1 MTARLMVFDLDGTL
15 VDSAPDI
22 AAAVNRLLAAR
33 ALPALSQSRVAA
45 MVGDGLHK
53 LLERAFA
60 AVQATPDASAADEY
74 MQDYEHNVL
83 VETRLFPGIPAA
95 LDQLA
100 ADGWRLAVCTN
111 KPARAAHLLLEGLGI
126 ASRMAA
132 IGGGDSF
139 PTRKPDPAHLAAT
152 IAAAG
157 GDPAHAI
164 MVGDHR
170 NDIQAAAGCAMPAI
184 FAAWG
189 YGPAEMSTAAAA
201 IAATPAD
208 LLPLASRLL
217 QADK

>member
-1 MTARLMVFDLDGTL
+1 MVFDLDGTL

-22 AAAVNRLLAAR
+22 AASVNRLLTAR
-33 ALPALSQSRVAA
+33 ALPALSQSQVAS

-60 AVQATPDASAADEY
+60 AVKATPDASAADDY
-74 MQDYEHNVL
+74 MQDYERHVL
-83 VETRLFPGIPAA
+83 VETTLFPGMEAA

-111 KPARAAHLLLEGLGI
+111 KPARAAHLLLEGLGV
-126 ASRMAA
+126 ATRLAA

-139 PTRKPDPAHLAAT
+139 ATRKPDPAHLSAT

-157 GDPAHAI
+157 GDPTRAI

-170 NDIQAAAGCAMPAI
+170 NDIDAAAGCAMPSI
-184 FAAWG
+184 FAGWG
-189 YGPAEMSTAAAA
+189 YGPPDMAANATAR
-201 IAATPAD
+201 AATPTDLPALATR
-208 LLPLASRLL
+208 LLPA
-217 QADK
+217 

>member
-1 MTARLMVFDLDGTL
+1 MTPRLMVFDLDGTL

-33 ALPALSQSRVAA
+33 ALPVLSQSEVAS

-60 AVQATPDASAADEY
+60 AVQATPDASAADDY
-74 MQDYEHNVL
+74 MQDYERHVL
-83 VETRLFPGIPAA
+83 VKTTLFPGIATA

-111 KPARAAHLLLEGLGI
+111 KPARAAQLLLEGLGV
-126 ASRMAA
+126 ATRLSA

-139 PTRKPDPAHLAAT
+139 ATRKPNPAHLAAT

-157 GDPAHAI
+157 GDPARAI

-170 NDIQAAAGCAMPAI
+170 NDIDAALGCAMPSI
-184 FAAWG
+184 FAGWG
-189 YGPAEMSTAAAA
+189 YGPPDMATNATAVAPSPNALPA
-201 IAATPAD
+201 IATR
-208 LLPLASRLL
+208 LLPA
-217 QADK
+217 